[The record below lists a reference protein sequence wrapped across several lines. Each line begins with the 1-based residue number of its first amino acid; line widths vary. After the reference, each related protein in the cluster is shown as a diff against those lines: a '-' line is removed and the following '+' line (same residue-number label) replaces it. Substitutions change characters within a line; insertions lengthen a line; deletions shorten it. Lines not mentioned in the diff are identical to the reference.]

1 MTKVTGFLHLSINR
15 NIIRLQDGRL
25 LFGMVAGN
33 RHISCY
39 SSDKGLTWE
48 CIEAAVPGCRYE
60 GIQRSFYTEALL
72 FHTNSGRLMMMARVD
87 YAYAVFENPLPC
99 LPDYTTRTHL
109 DNFDGEVLFESNDSG
124 LTWFPVRAP
133 GFPSLMYPSI
143 VNLDGGKMLFTYTV
157 REIPP
162 EGTGCVYPKVGVQ
175 AIVMEENPDGSI
187 EADLNHDVIVIDDS
201 TPDSMRNA
209 GCFGNTILLPD
220 GNFLTPFSYPL
231 IDPEILELADNKE
244 HMKEDVF
251 DHYANMQ
258 DTYTYRYRD
267 FLMDDPALTEL
278 YLKRSFSALF
288 LYAHCAN
295 KGGIATAAVRWQ
307 F

>member
-109 DNFDGEVLFESNDSG
+109 D
-124 LTWFPVRAP
+124 
-133 GFPSLMYPSI
+133 
-143 VNLDGGKMLFTYTV
+143 NLDGGKMLFTYTV